1 MDIIKNF
8 SKGFTI
14 IELVISVAIIAG
26 VSVVIAQTYFA
37 ATRSAVKIEAIKDI
51 KQNGDFATNVMTRMI
66 HNAKRGSLACVGNSI
81 QITNPDGGQ
90 TTFKCVFD
98 SGVPRIASISAI
110 LFSKTEYL
118 SSTTLSLTPLSVN
131 GTAPTDCTG
140 NSFVVISCDP
150 GAGAPG
156 KVAVSFSLYTANV
169 PSGQFNQASTN
180 FATTVTMR
188 N

>member
-1 MDIIKNF
+1 MRL

-14 IELVISVAIIAG
+14 IELVISVVIIAG
-26 VSVVIAQTYFA
+26 VSTVIAQTYFA
-37 ATRSAVKIEAIKDI
+37 ATRSAVRIEAIKDI

-66 HNAKRGSLACVGNSI
+66 HNAKKGSLVCPPIPGDSLT
-81 QITNPDGGQ
+81 ITNPDGGQ

-118 SSTTLSLTPLSVN
+118 SSATLSLTPFSN
-131 GTAPTDCTG
+131 ITPTNCTG
-140 NSFVVISCDP
+140 NSFVVNSCDP
-150 GAGAPG
+150 GGGAPG
-156 KVAVSFSLYTANV
+156 KVSVSFSLFTANV
-169 PSGQFNQASTN
+169 PSGQFNQATTN
-180 FATTVTMR
+180 FSTTVTMR